1 MEQRKLGRTELMIP
15 PLVFGGNV
23 FGWTAGRDTSF
34 ALLDRMVDAGLNAID
49 TADMYSRWVPGNVG
63 GESET
68 IIGDWIASRGK
79 RDAIV
84 LITKVGVDMGEAGK
98 GLSAAHIES
107 AVEGSLRRLR
117 TDRIDVYLSHLYDDE
132 VALEETL
139 AAHDRLVRAGKV
151 RAIGASNHDAAQLR
165 AALEISAAKGLARYD
180 VLQPLYNLH
189 DRAVFDDAL
198 RPLCM
203 AEDIAVI
210 PYYGLASGFLTG
222 KYRSAADFSKSA
234 RGGDVKRYLDA
245 RGMRILAALD
255 AVAARHAGAQ
265 PGEVALAWLMARP
278 GVSAPIASARDL
290 AQLEG
295 LIRATALKLH
305 ADDIAGLDAAS
316 AY

>member
-23 FGWTAGRDTSF
+23 FGWTADRDTSF

-84 LITKVGVDMGEAGK
+84 LITKVGLDMGEAGK

-139 AAHDRLVRAGKV
+139 TAHDRLVRAGKV

-305 ADDIAGLDAAS
+305 ADDIAELDAAS